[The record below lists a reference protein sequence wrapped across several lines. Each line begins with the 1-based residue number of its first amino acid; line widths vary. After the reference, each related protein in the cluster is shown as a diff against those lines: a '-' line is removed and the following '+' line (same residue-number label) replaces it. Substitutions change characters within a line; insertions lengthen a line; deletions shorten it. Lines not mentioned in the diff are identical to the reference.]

1 MIKHLDMETLIA
13 LSKRRG
19 IIFQASEIYGGIG
32 GFWDFGPY
40 GLEIAKNIKDIWWK
54 NFVYNQPN
62 IVGIDTT
69 IIQSP
74 QLWGAS
80 GHIDTFVDPM
90 VDCKNCKLRFRADE
104 VDLKKD
110 CPNCHEK
117 NSFTKPRQF
126 HLMFKTHVGPIEDDS
141 TTAYLRPET
150 AGGIFA
156 QFANVLETSRKKLPF
171 GIAQIGKA
179 FRNEITP
186 SDFIFR
192 TREFEQ
198 MELEYFCDPKSAT
211 SEYEKWKKFS
221 LDWLKKIGINSKKL
235 KFHEH
240 SKKEKAHYAINSCD
254 IQYDFPFGYK
264 ELSGIANRTD
274 FDLKA
279 HIKASGKDLS
289 YFDEKTKQKVIPY
302 VIEPSFGVGRLV
314 LALLHSAFSEEK
326 VNNEERIVLKLSTD
340 IAPVKVAV
348 LPLSKNEKLI
358 PLARKVWTK
367 LNNNYYVEYD
377 ETQSIGRRYRRQD
390 EIGTP
395 LCVTIDFESLN
406 DQAVTIRDR
415 DSMRQE
421 RVKINNLPEIIDK
434 KLSLRNI

>member
-40 GLEIAKNIKDIWWK
+40 GVEIAKNIKDIWWK

-69 IIQSP
+69 IIQSSR
-74 QLWGAS
+74 LWRAS
-80 GHIDTFVDPM
+80 GHVDTFVDPM

-104 VDLKKD
+104 IDLKKD
-110 CPNCHEK
+110 CPNCREK
-117 NSFTKPRQF
+117 NSFTKSRQF

-141 TTAYLRPET
+141 ALAYLRPET

-171 GIAQIGKA
+171 GIAQVGKA

-198 MELEYFCDPKSAT
+198 MELEYFCDPQSAAN
-211 SEYEKWKKFS
+211 EYEKWKNFS
-221 LDWLKKIGINSKKL
+221 LAWLKKIGINSKNL

-240 SKKEKAHYAINSCD
+240 NKKEKAHYAISSCD
-254 IQYDFPFGYK
+254 IQYNFPFGYK

-279 HIKASGKDLS
+279 HSEASGKDLS
-289 YFDEKTKQKVIPY
+289 YFNEKTKCKVIPY

-314 LALLHSAFSEEK
+314 LALLHSAFSKEK

-348 LPLSKNEKLI
+348 LPLSKNEKLT
-358 PLARKVWTK
+358 PLAKKIWAK

-395 LCVTIDFESLN
+395 LCVTIDFESLD

-415 DSMRQE
+415 DSMQQE
-421 RVKINNLPEIIDK
+421 RVKIDNLSEIINK
-434 KLSLRNI
+434 KLSLSSS